1 MGCGWRLSGVDGMV
15 VVVVVRWVGGR
26 EKDGLWRGWLCL

>member
-1 MGCGWRLSGVDGMV
+1 MGCGWRLSGVDGM